1 MNKITIEMSNKLS
14 ELRRR
19 VFEAFGANHYLL
31 RSIDLA
37 LTTGDRGHGQVSLD
51 AINGQPEPIWR
62 KLMNGWKRPSFRP
75 GADELRTES
84 NVELVLDVTARQA
97 DETSSGAVLDAR
109 TDFKLRD
116 DPPPVRIEILEGTS
130 KVAAVAL
137 IRAVVEKLDQEW
149 EHLTTQTPR
158 FIADMEDA
166 QSHIA
171 YLNEMDWLHAKF
183 SPVEQKDALSELDSL
198 PRLPAHIPDDEIP
211 F

>member
-1 MNKITIEMSNKLS
+1 MSNKLS
-14 ELRRR
+14 EWRRR
-19 VFEAFGANHYLL
+19 VREALGANHYLL

-37 LTTGDRGHGQVSLD
+37 LTTGDRGHGQLSLD

-62 KLMNGWKRPSFRP
+62 KLMNSWSRPRWRP
-75 GADELRTES
+75 GADELGEAS

-97 DETSSGAVLDAR
+97 DETSSGAVLDAV
-109 TDFKLRD
+109 TDFRRRD

-130 KVAAVAL
+130 KEAAVAL
-137 IRAVVEKLDQEW
+137 IRAAVEKLDQEW
-149 EHLTTQTPR
+149 EHLTRQTPR

-171 YLNEMDWLHAKF
+171 YLNEMDWLSAHS

-198 PRLPAHIPDDEIP
+198 PRLPAHHPEDESP